1 MALLHKAPPPISRD
15 RVDHLPASLSSA
27 SILASIVV
35 AISTLDLL
43 GWLLHKPLLTSV
55 LAHSDTMKPNAAIC
69 LGLLGIAILFKRRF
83 RAISLDRLQRVHR
96 SAATIVGSVL
106 AAVTIPLALAIVVED
121 ITGRTVG
128 IDRVILN
135 VDAELFS
142 SAAGRMALG
151 TSLCVL
157 LVAATLLLL
166 DTKPKLSVAALLVG
180 AGISLSA
187 LIGLL
192 FDAGPFF
199 GVTWLHSISIPS
211 AASLLMLQ
219 AATLFLR
226 PEREP
231 LLSLSHANRSGR
243 RQWLLLGVTVV
254 PALVAFPLLFGIKSG
269 LMNSPFAMAL
279 LVVVLICI
287 QTVILWQD
295 SKALLNVEGRRN
307 LAEQA
312 LLQSEKLAVV
322 GRLAASISHEI
333 NNPLEA
339 IGNILYLVR
348 NADSI
353 DTARE
358 YALMAEQ
365 ELSRVAQITTQTLS
379 FYRENRQA
387 ALYQPTAIVDSA
399 LTLLGGKINSSRVQ
413 VKVDFR
419 DDVQLIRCRRRRDA
433 TGRRQPHLQRHRGHT
448 RGRPRCSSCST
459 PPPLGN
465 EQGPLPGVRILVAD
479 SGRGIPPEFRPAHLR
494 NHFSP
499 PRRMRP
505 ATASASGS
513 YRIWSKSKTASLT
526 MRSGTLRGCAGNYLQ
541 SLPSVRCC
549 NSAPCRRRLSRRR
562 TSRSRRHC
570 LSRRDAQRH
579 SRKRE
584 ASTRII
590 DHIHL
595 ADVRPR
601 HQPRKRHVK
610 LKRHPTPC
618 RIVHRVR
625 RHQGRLV
632 HLASAVQKLDAR
644 QHLHWPHHH
653 AAPIPVRVTGCGT
666 PLAFAGS

>member
-419 DDVQLIRCRRRRDA
+419 DDVQLIRCRDGEMRQVVVNLISNAIEA
-433 TGRRQPHLQRHRGHT
+433 TPAGGHVVVRVRPSATWQRT
-448 RGRPRCSSCST
+448 
-459 PPPLGN
+459 
-465 EQGPLPGVRILVAD
+465 GPLPGVRILVAD
-479 SGRGIPPEFRPAHLR
+479 SGRGIPPEFRQRIFEPFFTTKAHETGNGLGLWVVQDLVEKQ
-494 NHFSP
+494 N
-499 PRRMRP
+499 
-505 ATASASGS
+505 G
-513 YRIWSKSKTASLT
+513 SLT
-526 MRSGTLRGCAGNYLQ
+526 MRSGTLRGWQGTTFNLF
-541 SLPSVRCC
+541 LPY
-549 NSAPCRRRLSRRR
+549 
-562 TSRSRRHC
+562 
-570 LSRRDAQRH
+570 DA
-579 SRKRE
+579 
-584 ASTRII
+584 A
-590 DHIHL
+590 
-595 ADVRPR
+595 
-601 HQPRKRHVK
+601 
-610 LKRHPTPC
+610 
-618 RIVHRVR
+618 
-625 RHQGRLV
+625 
-632 HLASAVQKLDAR
+632 
-644 QHLHWPHHH
+644 
-653 AAPIPVRVTGCGT
+653 T
-666 PLAFAGS
+666 PLPAAGDYLAGEPAAAVDTA